1 MLFIK
6 NIWFVLCQITR
17 PCGTI
22 KALQYAL
29 QPLKGREAAFPTG
42 LDRDLPPVEG
52 KKWPKYSIFA
62 AFSANPL
69 FNGSLLLILQRGAA
83 VPFIKAAAEMAG
95 GGEAHLGR
103 DFLYLQLTEFQKLR
117 RGEQAVSQKVLVGST
132 AVLFFVDTVYF
143 GA

>member
-83 VPFIKAAAEMAG
+83 VPFIETAAEMAG

-132 AVLFFVDTVYF
+132 AVLIF
-143 GA
+143 